1 MSLNRKTWDEMEMK
15 MYLLDNKKYKIELIN
30 DKIVAKRYNEKT
42 RFWVE
47 VFLPTEKTE
56 ELLANVKSQIK
67 QNHIESFN
75 SP

>member
-1 MSLNRKTWDEMEMK
+1 

-30 DKIVAKRYNEKT
+30 GQVVAKRYNEKT
-42 RFWVE
+42 KFWVE

-56 ELLANVKSQIK
+56 ELLSNVKSQIK
-67 QNHIESFN
+67 QNYIKSLN